1 MANKVEFE
9 IRPFEATDAEGV
21 STFIK
26 TCFLKDSPTEIRSHE
41 ADYYAWKYAET
52 PEGKPAAF
60 VAESENR
67 IVGLFCVL
75 PKKIQIHGEVRKIGE
90 TCDAYVDPDFQG
102 KNVFY
107 MLVAKVFAAIKEQ
120 GITSFYTTSNDITMK
135 IWTGLFRFQNVYNYH
150 GMLRLVRPA
159 QVLKKKMNLGILAP
173 VLALPLKLYYLG
185 LKGPKSPESHH
196 VQLSKAEKTD
206 PRLDDFWKKYGIAC
220 PATLVKDAAYHAKRF
235 GSGPEQY
242 DVRIL
247 ESDSNVLG
255 YVVIKYTK
263 LFGMTC
269 GHIIDFMVP
278 WQDEA
283 ILETMM
289 AVTLHQ
295 IKMDGGDFASLWAA
309 PSAWTYPM
317 LKQFGFRPRK
327 KNVHLVLGGDILK
340 DDVMAVLKDPAQWVF
355 QHGDSDNV

>member
-9 IRPFEATDAEGV
+9 IRPFEAKDADGV

-41 ADYYAWKYAET
+41 GDYYAWKYAET
-52 PEGKPAAF
+52 PDGKPAAF
-60 VAESENR
+60 VAESEGR

-75 PKKIQIHGEVRKIGE
+75 PKKIQINGEVRKIGE
-90 TCDAYVDPDFQG
+90 TCDAYVDPEFQG

-107 MLVAKVFAAIKEQ
+107 KLVAKVFAAIKEQ

-150 GMLRLVRPA
+150 GMLRLIRPD
-159 QVLKKKMNLGILAP
+159 QVLKKKMNLGPLAP
-173 VLALPLKLYYLG
+173 LAALPLRLYYLG
-185 LKGPKSPESHH
+185 FKGPESPDKRN
-196 VQLSKAEKTD
+196 VRLLKTEEAD
-206 PRLDDFWKKYGIAC
+206 KKLDTFWEKYGSAY
-220 PATLVKDAAYHAKRF
+220 PATLVKDSAYHIKRF
-235 GSGPEQY
+235 GSGPEKY
-242 DVRIL
+242 EIRIL
-247 ESDSNVLG
+247 ESNSDVLG

-278 WQDEA
+278 WQDHATLE
-283 ILETMM
+283 ILM
-289 AVTLHQ
+289 AVTLNQ
-295 IKMDGGDFASLWAA
+295 IKIDGGEFASMWAA
-309 PSAWTYPM
+309 PDAWTYPT
-317 LKQFGFRPRK
+317 LKRFGFRPRK
-327 KNVHLVLGGDILK
+327 KNVHLVVGGDILK
-340 DDVMAVLKDPAQWVF
+340 EDVMTVLKDPDQWLF